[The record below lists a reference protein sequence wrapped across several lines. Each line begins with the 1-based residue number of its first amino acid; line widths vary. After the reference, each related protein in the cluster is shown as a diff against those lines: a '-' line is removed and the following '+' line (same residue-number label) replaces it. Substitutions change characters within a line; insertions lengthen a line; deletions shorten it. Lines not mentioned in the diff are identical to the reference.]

1 MRLSISSLAVLI
13 CTIVLAILLCIPTN
27 SLILCIIPNENCQRE
42 NTFPSDTVSLDEKLI
57 SEKNVLT
64 ILKHVR
70 AEQSK
75 TGMQKKG
82 FYFTVNNPSPE
93 KNICVSPQDSCNLH
107 PSMAV
112 YKQNNLLVA
121 YLHRETTEDIYI
133 QRSADGGITW
143 SQVFY
148 SLGPKE
154 FNHPFST
161 TNQSNPE
168 VAIKPNGYGFCVF
181 ESDDNRSRLYMLE
194 FPEIHDETTWFV
206 SWFNLFHLRSKKGY
220 QYHVDEI
227 SFPSI
232 SASTDN
238 KIVIACTAD
247 ITNITK
253 GVTYHQ
259 IPLILYSIDG
269 GDEFTLIF
277 SEDITYQYL
286 SHSSVSSDKGIYI
299 VYQKGT
305 EPVTGIVCFYYP
317 DGVVSSKR
325 MEFIPPT
332 DSYNL
337 LNPDVFTY
345 GDTVFIVA
353 ERETAGNYDVILFS
367 STDSGE
373 HWSNQEVAAKHF
385 EMERYP
391 SIFFN
396 GTRLFCVFNN
406 VSSRNIY
413 LTSSDDFGCTWSK
426 MKQVNTIQSPVHAS
440 YHTVQIG
447 DEYNIVWSD
456 LKQSNPLIYYADL
469 EEKTSSSYKNLD
481 VVILPDTVQF
491 TSVNGKQMVKN
502 VNNIVSVTVRNHGNS
517 TAENIMVT
525 VSIRYKDGSKPIPI
539 ASKTL
544 PSLNAGE
551 EKKMDIPLFSLVLQE
566 VVPALVEFANIDEI
580 IVTVDP
586 GGKIE
591 GVDEYNSQQS
601 ISCSYQDIFPGF
613 SWLEDVVLGF
623 MGEEKAA
630 DVSMLEQV
638 LIHVLQEE
646 DDNQVALIESLLS

>member
-1 MRLSISSLAVLI
+1 MRVSTSSLAVLL
-13 CTIVLAILLCIPTN
+13 CTIVLAIF
-27 SLILCIIPNENCQRE
+27 LCIIPNESYQRE
-42 NTFPSDTVSLDEKLI
+42 NIFPSDTVSLDEKLV
-57 SEKNVLT
+57 SGKNVLT

-70 AEQSK
+70 AEHSK
-75 TGMQKKG
+75 TGVQKKN

-93 KNICVSPQDSCNLH
+93 KNICVSPQGSCNLH

-112 YKQNNLLVA
+112 YRQNNLLVA
-121 YLHRETTEDIYI
+121 YLHRERTEDIYI

-143 SQVFY
+143 SEVFY
-148 SLGPKE
+148 SIGPKE

-168 VAIKPNGYGFCVF
+168 VAVKPNGYGLCVF

-220 QYHVDEI
+220 QYHIDEI

-247 ITNITK
+247 VTNVTK
-253 GVTYHQ
+253 GVTYQ
-259 IPLILYSIDG
+259 EIPLVLYSIDG
-269 GDEFTLIF
+269 GNEFTLIF

-299 VYQKGT
+299 VYQKGS

-317 DGVVSSKR
+317 DGVVSPKW

-332 DSYNL
+332 DPYNL

-345 GDTVFIVA
+345 GDKVFIVA
-353 ERETAGNYDVILFS
+353 ERETAENYDVLMFS

-413 LTSSDDFGCTWSK
+413 LISSDDLGYTWSK
-426 MKQVNTIQSPVHAS
+426 MKQVNTVQSSAYASHHA
-440 YHTVQIG
+440 VQIES
-447 DEYNIVWSD
+447 EYSVVWSD
-456 LKQSNPLIYYADL
+456 LRRSNPLIYYYADL

-481 VVILPDTVQF
+481 VVILPDTIQL
-491 TSVNGKQMVKN
+491 TSVDGKQMVKN
-502 VNNIVSVTVRNHGNS
+502 VNNILSAVVRNHGSS
-517 TAENIMVT
+517 TAEDIMIT
-525 VSIRYKDGSKPIPI
+525 VSIRYKEDGSKPIPI

-544 PSLNAGE
+544 PSLDAGE

-566 VVPALVEFANIDEI
+566 VVPALIEFANIDEI
-580 IVTVDP
+580 IVTVDVD
-586 GGKIE
+586 GKI
-591 GVDEYNSQQS
+591 GDVDEYNSQQS
-601 ISCSYQDIFPGF
+601 ISCSYRDIFPGF

-623 MGEEKAA
+623 MEEEKAA
-630 DVSMLEQV
+630 DVSMLKQV
-638 LIHVLQEE
+638 LIYVLQEG
-646 DDNQVALIESLLS
+646 DDNHVALIKSLLS